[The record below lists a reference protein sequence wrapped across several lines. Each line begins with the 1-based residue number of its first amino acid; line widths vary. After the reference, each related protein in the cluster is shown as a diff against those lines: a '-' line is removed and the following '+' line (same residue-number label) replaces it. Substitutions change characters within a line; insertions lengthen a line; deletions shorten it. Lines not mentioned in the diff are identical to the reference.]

1 MEIISK
7 INEEFD
13 KLIAQKE
20 SNIITMLED
29 LEDEFEKK
37 YEDMSSQTSEQM
49 EEILDLEDALW
60 DFTDEV
66 FALVKH
72 GNVPSEAF
80 EELKEIFNEYVAKAF
95 TEEIFN
101 AEDLTFELRAF
112 AKKYGKYKP
121 TGLALE
127 KEIKD
132 VKF

>member
-13 KLIAQKE
+13 KLIAQKDLMKTYGFHNSPSLHSGE

-49 EEILDLEDALW
+49 EKIQDIGDALW

-101 AEDLTFELRAF
+101 AEGLIFELS
-112 AKKYGKYKP
+112 
-121 TGLALE
+121 
-127 KEIKD
+127 
-132 VKF
+132 VC